1 MGLIMAKLSYKKVGI
16 KPIEVVEEKPLKYWL
31 YKIPNPYY
39 LNPIPY
45 QKTDLKMQID
55 KLIKF
60 CKK

>member
-1 MGLIMAKLSYKKVGI
+1 MKHKKVTVTQVA
-16 KPIEVVEEKPLKYWL
+16 PVEEKPLKYWL
-31 YKIPNPYY
+31 YKMPNPFY

-45 QKTDLKMQID
+45 QKTDLTKEID